1 MLMNSSKCA
10 SLKMR
15 SISMP
20 ARLGSVAQLGI
31 VILHYNKTLHQKE
44 YGAVWFIRL
53 YSEQSGLRLGLAD
66 WWRGPALCPVLVHF
80 VSSPCCSFCNFKQTS
95 VDLTLNTFVNG
106 ESIRTKLVRHV
117 TGYIVYFAVYDARY
131 FVFEREWREMKL
143 NESGR

>member
-1 MLMNSSKCA
+1 MCFAENEEYFNA
-10 SLKMR
+10 SQTR
-15 SISMP
+15 
-20 ARLGSVAQLGI
+20 
-31 VILHYNKTLHQKE
+31 
-44 YGAVWFIRL
+44 IRCTTRHCN
-53 YSEQSGLRLGLAD
+53 LRLQQNASSERVWRSVIYSFVLRAKRAAAGPCGLVK
-66 WWRGPALCPVLVHF
+66 RTCF
-80 VSSPCCSFCNFKQTS
+80 VSRPCSFCNFKQTS